1 MSSGTIT
8 VVDTSPTL
16 IYTAGYQGHGAIVQ
30 NSGETPVF
38 LGTDATVAA
47 SGTAAGLLLAPSAI
61 LMIPFPGSLYGI
73 VASGTGTVAFIAEG
87 GTA

>member
-47 SGTAAGLLLAPSAI
+47 SGAAAGLALPAGATLT
-61 LMIPFPGSLYGI
+61 IPFPGSLYGI
-73 VASGTGTVAFIAEG
+73 VASGTGTVTFFAE
-87 GTA
+87 